1 VLDDEGVV
9 GDEDGGVDGDDGD
22 DGDDGVDAGLDGEE
36 PEEPELSDPALAA
49 VELLRES
56 VL

>member
-1 VLDDEGVV
+1 VLDDEGVG
-9 GDEDGGVDGDDGD
+9 GDDDGGVDGD

-36 PEEPELSDPALAA
+36 PEELELSDPALAA